1 MSDPKK
7 SNEEPTL
14 VGGVPVVV
22 VQKKAKPFCL
32 RQVKGPGAPRECPL
46 ELDEVVIGRA
56 QEAQLMLD
64 SGAVS
69 RRHAR
74 LIRTAD
80 SYRIEDLESANG
92 VYVNGERTTQ
102 RELADGDSLQ
112 IGDAV
117 FIYQQGR

>member
-14 VGGVPVVV
+14 VGGVPVVM
-22 VQKKAKPFCL
+22 VQKKTKPFCL
-32 RQVKGPGAPRECPL
+32 RQLKGPGAPRELPL

-69 RRHAR
+69 RLHAR
-74 LIRTAD
+74 LVRSGST
-80 SYRIEDLESANG
+80 YRVEDLESANG
-92 VYVNGERTTQ
+92 VFVNGERTP
-102 RELADGDSLQ
+102 RAELADGDSLQ

>member
-1 MSDPKK
+1 MADPKK

-14 VGGVPVVV
+14 IGGVPVVV
-22 VQKKAKPFCL
+22 VQKKSKPFCL
-32 RQVKGPGAPRECPL
+32 RQIKGPGAPRECPL
-46 ELDEVVIGRA
+46 ELDEVVVGRA
-56 QEAQLMLD
+56 QDAQLMLD

-74 LIRTAD
+74 LVRAGGT
-80 SYRIEDLESANG
+80 YRIEDLESANG